1 MKDFLGFRFGNIHS
15 EDLHLKVVS
24 SSNRYDKN
32 LLPSPNDY
40 TLDIPGGNGKYYFG
54 QTYSPREFSINVAFD
69 NLDETTWRRISQ
81 IFSTDKLQDLVFDE
95 QPYKTYKAKLK
106 SAPDFKFVCFKD
118 RETNQRIYKG
128 EGSFNFICY
137 HPLAYCFNK
146 YVVRAAD
153 YYKCTMPQSI
163 INKNSVKVNPYKP
176 EKRPKMLQG
185 LIKDHYNVTPN
196 MKTPWRGG
204 YPTIEQVQWGELYF
218 NDTNSPISAQAAAD
232 SKLIIDVR
240 DYWDNIPQWEVS
252 AKLLT
257 TPTLDYDQDLI
268 YMPQYS
274 KINYYN
280 MDTGLNKQNGLI
292 GSRLLVY
299 NPGDVPVDFELKLGN
314 LTSDFRSNLQEYTFR
329 ISRYNVERLNIEQ
342 AVDWIG
348 LKTNDI
354 DDNEK
359 FKYGTKYFTI
369 SEPAS
374 GDSYEPSF
382 RQLKWAHPKHC
393 YITEPIPQE
402 HLGHFIKTFYWQSN
416 LLFNKIADGKI
427 QNTTERPEDFYQEGE
442 VIVAARHIFNHEQ
455 GIEFA
460 NRYEE
465 LRELCITDD
474 ERNELYWETLKVAIL
489 DRYKD
494 FNEML
499 ISIDPKLAVFD
510 ETYTYEDFVYDYIN
524 KPLDYIR
531 KDKDLNYGEFIFNI
545 TRMPQ
550 FYTFDYFDISSKDFD
565 KIPYAKCGCDL
576 EPKETHNREMILP
589 LFLDSESR
597 LLYNI
602 DEPKWENSQS
612 FKKSY
617 PEKEKNFFNYKPS
630 KRVFNDNIKAGH
642 WFQLPPGWSLI
653 DISPVV
659 DEDIWGGKRW
669 LDARPFDWG
678 KNGTEQG
685 EAFRKHFNS
694 VYRAAALNYISQ
706 SCPYPVFKKYENEE
720 VTYPSAASRS
730 VTFDN
735 GAAAKERKEWLSQ
748 FDNET
753 LEDYMQFRR
762 WYEDKIGEDGI
773 LTKSSLYETYGN
785 FEEVPYDQRV
795 FSEKNTSEPNQ
806 SVLLKTFGYELMQFR
821 TETAEIGFLKLLA
834 NYWRANSN
842 KDNKTWNKQDVDD
855 WWWYANDYI
864 WANFPPLYWGYA
876 DLLNKAEIKYIP
888 QFY

>member
-15 EDLHLKVVS
+15 KDLHLLVIS
-24 SSNRYDKN
+24 SSNRYNKN
-32 LLPSPNDY
+32 LLPSPTDY
-40 TLDIPGGNGKYYFG
+40 ILDIPGGDGKYYFG
-54 QTYSPREFSINVAFD
+54 QTYDSREFTINVAFD
-69 NLDETTWRRISQ
+69 NLDEVTWRRMAQ
-81 IFSTDKLQDLVFDE
+81 LFSTDKLQDLVFDE
-95 QPYKTYKAKLK
+95 HPYKTYKAKLK

-118 RETNQRIYKG
+118 RETGQRIYKG
-128 EGSFNFICY
+128 EGTLNFICY
-137 HPLAYCFNK
+137 HPLAFCFNK

-163 INKNSVKVNPYKP
+163 INKNSIEVNPYKA
-176 EKRPKMLQG
+176 EKQPKILQG

-196 MKTPWRGG
+196 MKTPWKGG
-204 YPTIEQVQWGELYF
+204 YPSIEQVQWGELYY
-218 NDTNSPISAQAAAD
+218 DSAAAP
-232 SKLIIDVR
+232 KMIIDVR
-240 DYWDNIPQWEVS
+240 DYWNNIPQWEVS

-257 TPTLDYDQDLI
+257 TPTLDYDQELI
-268 YMPQYS
+268 FMPQYS
-274 KINYYN
+274 KVNYYN

-299 NPGDVPVDFELKLGN
+299 NPGDVPIDFELKLGN
-314 LTSDFRSNLQEYTFR
+314 LTSDFRSNLKDYTFR
-329 ISRYNVERLNIEQ
+329 ISRYNVERLSIEQ

-348 LKTNDI
+348 LKTNDL

-369 SEPAS
+369 AEPAQE
-374 GDSYEPSF
+374 DSYEPSF
-382 RQLKWAHPKHC
+382 RELKWSHPKHC
-393 YITEPIPQE
+393 YIAEPIPQE
-402 HLGHFIKTFYWQSN
+402 HLAHFIKTFYWQSN
-416 LLFNKIADGKI
+416 LLFNKIENGELKT
-427 QNTTERPEDFYQEGE
+427 NTLEHDNDFYETGE
-442 VIVAARHIFNHEQ
+442 VINTARHIFNHEQ
-455 GIEFA
+455 GIFFA

-465 LRELCITDD
+465 LRQLCITDD

-489 DRYKD
+489 DRYKE

-499 ISIDPKLAVFD
+499 ISINPKLAIFD

-565 KIPYAKCGCDL
+565 KIPYAKCGCDI
-576 EPKETHNREMILP
+576 EPKEIHNREMVLP

-602 DEPKWENSQS
+602 NEPKWENTQT
-612 FKKSY
+612 FKKTY
-617 PEKEKNFFNYKPS
+617 PEKEKNFFRYKPS
-630 KRVFNDNIKAGH
+630 KLIYNDNIQAGH

-659 DEDIWGGKRW
+659 DEDVWGGKKW

-678 KNGTEQG
+678 KDNQSED
-685 EAFRKHFNS
+685 FRRHFNQ
-694 VYRAAALNYISQ
+694 VYRAAALNYLSQ
-706 SCPYPVFKKYENEE
+706 NCPYPVLKKYENEE
-720 VTYPSAASRS
+720 ITYPSTASRDVS
-730 VTFDN
+730 SLENAT
-735 GAAAKERKEWLSQ
+735 AAQRKEWFST

-762 WYEDKIGEDGI
+762 WYEDKIGEDGL

-785 FEEVPYDQRV
+785 FDDIPYDQRV
-795 FSEKNTSEPNQ
+795 FSEKNSIEPNP
-806 SVLLKTFGYELMQFR
+806 SILLKSFGYELMQFR
-821 TETAEIGFLKLLA
+821 TETAEIGFLRTLA
-834 NYWRANSN
+834 NYWRANGTKGGKTSN
-842 KDNKTWNKQDVDD
+842 KADVDD